1 MRLKVGG
8 YEVRSEQL
16 WFHQMPLSDLY
27 VSKTQSPSTQLSTCL
42 TIHYP
47 AILLTSTPS
56 TQSTPSTPSAPSAPS
71 TPSTPSTPI
80 YLSPII
86 QFRHGHLSTYPII
99 QFRHE
104 RFKRRCPTTYQNS
117 TAPIVYSVHVIN
129 CFGSVCSKEHWGSQ
143 QRQLP
148 CAGVCCL
155 FSECD
160 FTGGVEWC
168 GGGEEMFKINR
179 TNLWNKGLISADRRT
194 SLLSCLQYPVPY
206 LSRLQRIYLLQYLEL
221 WFSVRPNRLLIG
233 VEVCRNLMMLAL
245 RLSLLASHRRR
256 WISSLSSMDSDL
268 EAFSHNPTDGSFAA
282 LAFQLTACTNYLNQR
297 FLSY

>member
-1 MRLKVGG
+1 
-8 YEVRSEQL
+8 
-16 WFHQMPLSDLY
+16 MPLSDLY
-27 VSKTQSPSTQLSTCL
+27 VSKTQSHSTQLSTCL

-56 TQSTPSTPSAPSAPS
+56 TQ
-71 TPSTPSTPI
+71 STPSTPI

-168 GGGEEMFKINR
+168 GGGKR
-179 TNLWNKGLISADRRT
+179 CSKLIE
-194 SLLSCLQYPVPY
+194 Q
-206 LSRLQRIYLLQYLEL
+206 
-221 WFSVRPNRLLIG
+221 
-233 VEVCRNLMMLAL
+233 
-245 RLSLLASHRRR
+245 
-256 WISSLSSMDSDL
+256 ISGTRD
-268 EAFSHNPTDGSFAA
+268 
-282 LAFQLTACTNYLNQR
+282 
-297 FLSY
+297 